1 MSGVPDDLK
10 KIFLRLGKKKGLDDS
25 LLKEVLDHLV
35 KSQYLAKGDR
45 THVTVQLRKILE
57 KYEV

>member
-10 KIFLRLGKKKGLDDS
+10 KIFLRLGKEKGLDDS

-57 KYEV
+57 KYEG

>member
-1 MSGVPDDLK
+1 MNGVPDDLK
-10 KIFLRLGKKKGLDDS
+10 EIFLRLGRKKGLDDS

-35 KSQYLAKGDR
+35 RSQYLAKGDR

-57 KYEV
+57 KYEG

>member
-10 KIFLRLGKKKGLDDS
+10 EIFFSLGKEKGLDSS
-25 LLKEVLDHLV
+25 LLEEVLEHLV

-57 KYEV
+57 KYEG

>member
-1 MSGVPDDLK
+1 MNGVPDNLK
-10 KIFLRLGKKKGLDDS
+10 KIFLRLGKEKGLDEP

-45 THVTVQLRKILE
+45 THVTGQLRRILE
-57 KYEV
+57 KHEG

>member
-10 KIFLRLGKKKGLDDS
+10 KIFLRLGKGKGLDDS
-25 LLKEVLDHLV
+25 LLREVLDHLV

-57 KYEV
+57 KYEG

>member
-10 KIFLRLGKKKGLDDS
+10 EIFLSLGKEKGLDIS
-25 LLKEVLDHLV
+25 LLEEVLEHLV
-35 KSQYLAKGDR
+35 KRQYLAKGDR

-57 KYEV
+57 KYEG

>member
-10 KIFLRLGKKKGLDDS
+10 EIFLSPGKEKGLDIS
-25 LLKEVLDHLV
+25 LLEEVLEHLV
-35 KSQYLAKGDR
+35 KSQYLAKGDM

-57 KYEV
+57 KYEG